1 MSNSVEEDLNDGYFV
16 LDPFEK
22 GVEAHVRCVL
32 DPFVVM
38 GVGGGGSTRSNS
50 ALDVFLRK
58 AEVAAEIIC
67 GVGVTS
73 CQDTCCG

>member
-1 MSNSVEEDLNDGYFV
+1 M
-16 LDPFEK
+16 
-22 GVEAHVRCVL
+22 VL

-38 GVGGGGSTRSNS
+38 GVGGGGSTPRSNS